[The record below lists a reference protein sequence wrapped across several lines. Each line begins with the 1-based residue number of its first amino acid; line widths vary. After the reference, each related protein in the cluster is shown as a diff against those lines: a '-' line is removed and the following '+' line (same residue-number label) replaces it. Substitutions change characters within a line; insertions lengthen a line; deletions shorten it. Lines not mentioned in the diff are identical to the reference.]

1 MFPEYRDLI
10 TRLKH
15 NDRHFTQL
23 FERHNE
29 LDQKIHNIETHVV
42 PGTSLEIEDEG
53 RGSGGSSGGFGLTGL
68 RERLEAIGGRL
79 HAANRPEGGFL
90 LRAEIPSP

>member
-23 FERHNE
+23 FEKHNE

-42 PGTSLEIEDEG
+42 PGTNLEVEVMKK
-53 RGSGGSSGGFGLTGL
+53 
-68 RERLEAIGGRL
+68 
-79 HAANRPEGGFL
+79 
-90 LRAEIPSP
+90 